1 MALGR
6 EESCSTPQI
15 LDQAG
20 WCLVVLF
27 KMGETEEGAG
37 FSGKRKGSV
46 WHLDIHL
53 EVVGKEYNTR
63 DWELSKMEKCSY
75 FFNH

>member
-37 FSGKRKGSV
+37 LVGRERVPSG
-46 WHLDIHL
+46 I
-53 EVVGKEYNTR
+53 
-63 DWELSKMEKCSY
+63 
-75 FFNH
+75 